1 MGHLQIG
8 GLQVPLSEPTDSI
21 DSFIRKWATP
31 PTAQKARPMS
41 VTIEQVDD
49 LRKTYLTI
57 FDNFAMNNSELA
69 DEMGKGF
76 NTRYVRELAGAL
88 QHGGLVL
95 ITEDGDGADV
105 WQTIQTYD
113 DITREEAEAKFN
125 EWAKVKPPSP
135 VNATSTSSPARSA
148 GKAASREPHECLCG
162 CGEVLTT
169 RSLYRPGHDAR
180 HAGQVGRAVAEIMN
194 GGHDEGDQIEIDR
207 LYGTLGS
214 DLLRSKAERVADN
227 ANRKNLAKA
236 KPEYPDVDGIVK
248 VGKNEYPAK
257 REASGVVRF
266 LKPGATEWATASK
279 TAAKTFQEG

>member
-1 MGHLQIG
+1 M
-8 GLQVPLSEPTDSI
+8 T
-21 DSFIRKWATP
+21 
-31 PTAQKARPMS
+31 

-57 FDNFAMNNSELA
+57 FDNFAMSNSELA

-135 VNATSTSSPARSA
+135 VSATTPAGAARPSPARAQSA
-148 GKAASREPHECLCG
+148 EAHECLCG
-162 CGEVLTT
+162 CSEVLRT

-180 HAGQVGRAVAEIMN
+180 HAGTVGRAIAAIMN
-194 GGHDEGDQIEIDR
+194 GGHDEGDQIEIDN
-207 LYGTLGS
+207 
-214 DLLRSKAERVADN
+214 LLESLPTEALRAKAQRVADN

-236 KPEYPDVDGIVK
+236 KPEPTYVEGTAK
-248 VGKNEYPAK
+248 VGKNEVPARRWTDGK
-257 REASGVVRF
+257 VEVLPPGKDWKPAS
-266 LKPGATEWATASK
+266 ATASK
-279 TAAKTFQEG
+279 TFEEA